1 MLSRAAM
8 LLGGLLLAVAT
19 MIAAQRS
26 GPEAAAQCQVHLVQS
41 GPCSYT
47 FVLPDPQLCPLG
59 DPGSPDSLQRDV
71 SPTAPSASLGAWRAQ
86 RMRQLEKALE
96 NSTLRL
102 QKLERYI
109 QMNLRSKL
117 ARAQQHMVQNQTA
130 AMLELGSD
138 ILNETAA
145 RTSDVEAKVLNET
158 SRLEVQMME
167 TSLSTEELEK
177 QLLQHSN
184 ELHRLQGRSSA
195 LETRLQALETQQQ
208 EDLASLREEKEQL
221 RRLLGNHSGAL
232 AVLERSLRLASSNSS
247 LLQMQQRQLL
257 ESVQRLVH
265 VMAQGPG
272 GSAAAPMRA
281 PEQMFQDC
289 AEIRRSGATAD
300 GVYTIRVAN
309 DSEPKKVGASRGW
322 EQRAPRGAPQA
333 GPSSFGLFSHPRCQ
347 RRWGC
352 PTCGGPQSGVH
363 REVKGKLPEHLRQ
376 EVVVLGREAPP
387 VGPETPGEGLST
399 CRSQGPTG
407 GGSWAPPPGKWA
419 PGARFDE
426 GLPRCPELSAQS
438 PGGKGWEENSGSGGR
453 AGAAQKEEGMGAGGH
468 VLLRDPLSPQSVRGT
483 VAQIVCKPSSAP
495 SHTPAHQ
502 RDQAQGPVWA
512 DSS

>member
-309 DSEPKKVGASRGW
+309 DSEPKKGFGNPAGEYWLGNEAIHQLTSRATYSLRVELEDWEDQEAYAQYERFQLGSEAQLYRISVSGYSDSVGR
-322 EQRAPRGAPQA
+322 QT
-333 GPSSFGLFSHPRCQ
+333 GLFLRSANFSTRDADNDNCVCECAQ
-347 RRWGC
+347 LLSGGWWFDA
-352 PTCGGPQSGVH
+352 CGLSNLNGVYY
-363 REVKGKLPEHLRQ
+363 RDGQHLRRMDGVRWQ
-376 EVVVLGREAPP
+376 YFRGPGYSLRATRMMIRP
-387 VGPETPGEGLST
+387 VGG
-399 CRSQGPTG
+399 
-407 GGSWAPPPGKWA
+407 
-419 PGARFDE
+419 
-426 GLPRCPELSAQS
+426 
-438 PGGKGWEENSGSGGR
+438 
-453 AGAAQKEEGMGAGGH
+453 
-468 VLLRDPLSPQSVRGT
+468 
-483 VAQIVCKPSSAP
+483 
-495 SHTPAHQ
+495 
-502 RDQAQGPVWA
+502 
-512 DSS
+512 

>member
-309 DSEPKKVGASRGW
+309 DSEPKKVFCGMESNGGGWTIIQRRVDGSEDFQRSWKEYKEGFGNPAGEYWLGNEAIHQLTSRATYSLRVELEDW
-322 EQRAPRGAPQA
+322 EDQEAYAQYERFQLGSEAQLYRISVSGYSDSVGRQT
-333 GPSSFGLFSHPRCQ
+333 GLFLRSANFSTRDADNDNCVCECAQ
-347 RRWGC
+347 LLSGGWWFDA
-352 PTCGGPQSGVH
+352 CGLSNLNGVYY
-363 REVKGKLPEHLRQ
+363 RDGQHLRRMDGVRWQ
-376 EVVVLGREAPP
+376 YFRGPGYSLRATRMMIRP
-387 VGPETPGEGLST
+387 VGG
-399 CRSQGPTG
+399 
-407 GGSWAPPPGKWA
+407 
-419 PGARFDE
+419 
-426 GLPRCPELSAQS
+426 
-438 PGGKGWEENSGSGGR
+438 
-453 AGAAQKEEGMGAGGH
+453 
-468 VLLRDPLSPQSVRGT
+468 
-483 VAQIVCKPSSAP
+483 
-495 SHTPAHQ
+495 
-502 RDQAQGPVWA
+502 
-512 DSS
+512 

>member
-1 MLSRAAM
+1 MLSRPAM

-19 MIAAQRS
+19 MVAAQRR
-26 GPEAAAQCQVHLVQS
+26 GPEAAAQRQVHLVQS

-47 FVLPDPQLCPLG
+47 FVLSDPQLCPPG

-71 SPTAPSASLGAWRAQ
+71 SPASPSASLGAWRAQ

-138 ILNETAA
+138 LLNESAA

-208 EDLASLREEKEQL
+208 EDLASLREEEEQL

-281 PEQMFQDC
+281 PEQVFQDC
-289 AEIRRSGATAD
+289 AEIHRSGATAD

-309 DSEPKKVGASRGW
+309 DSEPKKVFCGMESNGGGW
-322 EQRAPRGAPQA
+322 T
-333 GPSSFGLFSHPRCQ
+333 LIQ
-347 RRWGC
+347 RRVDGSEDFQRSWKEYKEGFGN
-352 PTCGGPQSGVH
+352 PAGEYWLGNEAIHQLTS
-363 REVKGKLPEHLRQ
+363 RATYSLRVELEDWEDQ
-376 EVVVLGREAPP
+376 EAYAQYERFQLGSEAQ
-387 VGPETPGEGLST
+387 LY
-399 CRSQGPTG
+399 R
-407 GGSWAPPPGKWA
+407 
-419 PGARFDE
+419 
-426 GLPRCPELSAQS
+426 
-438 PGGKGWEENSGSGGR
+438 
-453 AGAAQKEEGMGAGGH
+453 
-468 VLLRDPLSPQSVRGT
+468 
-483 VAQIVCKPSSAP
+483 
-495 SHTPAHQ
+495 
-502 RDQAQGPVWA
+502 
-512 DSS
+512 